1 MSRRAD
7 NNRLRFG
14 ELLSA
19 SGRFHCQTR
28 EPLAC
33 QLIAYIQRCVLIPR
47 SAYPAWLPADEDAI
61 NGILI
66 VVSSEDLCGVSLLQL
81 HGLYEVMA

>member
-1 MSRRAD
+1 MCLAAQTTIG
-7 NNRLRFG
+7 LPCG

-28 EPLAC
+28 APLAC
-33 QLIAYIQRCVLIPR
+33 QLIAYMQRCVLIPR
-47 SAYPAWLPADEDAI
+47 SAYPAWLPAKADAI

-66 VVSSEDLCGVSLLQL
+66 VVSSEGLCSVSLLDYT
-81 HGLYEVMA
+81 GYTR